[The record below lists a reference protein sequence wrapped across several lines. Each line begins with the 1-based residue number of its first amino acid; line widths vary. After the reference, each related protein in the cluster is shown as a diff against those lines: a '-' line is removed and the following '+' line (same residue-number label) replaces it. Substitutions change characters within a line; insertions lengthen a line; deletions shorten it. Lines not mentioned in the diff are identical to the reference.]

1 MSERELQKDLNQ
13 LQIGG
18 LSENAPGNENKDSG
32 QNQKILT
39 ELTMKITQ
47 RFKEEMNIKSIKP
60 QQTQQQ
66 IKLEQ
71 TISKEVES
79 NTCPIC
85 FELMVPPNYSPILLF
100 PCGHTF
106 CKNCCFEKNGKVRK
120 IDKCP
125 ICRCKIQSHA
135 LNISL

>member
-1 MSERELQKDLNQ
+1 
-13 LQIGG
+13 
-18 LSENAPGNENKDSG
+18 
-32 QNQKILT
+32 
-39 ELTMKITQ
+39 MKITQ

-106 CKNCCFEKNGKVRK
+106 CKHSSPAAYLSLLFFFFRAGKFVLPFAPPEIQILDEEPVRV
-120 IDKCP
+120 
-125 ICRCKIQSHA
+125 
-135 LNISL
+135 